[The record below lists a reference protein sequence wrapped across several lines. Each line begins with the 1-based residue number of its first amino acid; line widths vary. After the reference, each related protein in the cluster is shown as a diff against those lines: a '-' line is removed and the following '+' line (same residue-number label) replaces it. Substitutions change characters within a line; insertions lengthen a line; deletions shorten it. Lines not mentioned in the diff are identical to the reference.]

1 MVALTWNWRSRVSK
15 CWQKEA
21 LCHLAEMIC
30 LEAKWIQSLP
40 SKSKSKKMRV
50 LVTVG
55 TTKFPELVA
64 SAVDP
69 DVTSLL
75 SSMGYNH
82 MEIQVGLYKNSS
94 QKIWIMTHDHWPPS
108 PKWFDH
114 YCITS
119 GSTYNL
125 SNPRLDLVKWRS
137 HPTFLPQSTPGPT
150 SPQWQR
156 YLSSRVGEHLDHG
169 CTF

>member
-1 MVALTWNWRSRVSK
+1 MPSMLSWRVMLMRSHISFHEYDVGFNLWTVLSPFSSQSLRLLHFSNHSLESVWNSFSDLIRDWTVALTWNRRSRVSK

-82 MEIQVGLYKNSS
+82 MEIQVGL
-94 QKIWIMTHDHWPPS
+94 
-108 PKWFDH
+108 
-114 YCITS
+114 
-119 GSTYNL
+119 
-125 SNPRLDLVKWRS
+125 
-137 HPTFLPQSTPGPT
+137 
-150 SPQWQR
+150 
-156 YLSSRVGEHLDHG
+156 
-169 CTF
+169 